1 MDIKVRIDVPASSH
15 PGILS
20 PLAEALEVE
29 GTVGKR
35 AIAAGREALATVYTT
50 YGAIEDA
57 EKALQ
62 AAAPAALIRQAPNGQ
77 SEFLGDIRMVGG
89 TPRRF
94 HGHED
99 ELAAASEAALM
110 RATLTIDRRYAELT
124 SYLEK
129 LQQSVAEAIDDKYR
143 KTPEGLSI
151 AASVRDHVKGL
162 GDKKLQFVF
171 DAVRNN
177 DKRTVSAVLSAPA
190 YLSGLKDKNLETL
203 RDMAARQWA
212 PVDHAQFG
220 AVEKILEYIRNAG
233 NALTAR
239 IVKTKQLA
247 NTPKARA
254 NAKLGELAGGK

>member
-1 MDIKVRIDVPASSH
+1 MDIKVRIDVPASAH

-20 PLAEALEVE
+20 PLAEALEVD

-35 AIAAGREALATVYTT
+35 AIEAGREALATVYRT
-50 YGAIEDA
+50 YAAIEDA

-99 ELAAASEAALM
+99 ELAAASEQALK
-110 RATLTIDRRYAELT
+110 RATLTIDRRYAELI
-124 SYLEK
+124 SYRDK
-129 LQQSVAEAIDDKYR
+129 LQLAVAEAIDDKTR
-143 KTPEGLSI
+143 KTAEGLSI
-151 AASVRDHVKGL
+151 AASIRDHVKGL

-177 DKRTVSAVLSAPA
+177 DKRTVSAVLAAPP
-190 YLSGLKDKNLETL
+190 YLSGLKDKQHETV
-203 RDMAARQWA
+203 REMAARQWA
-212 PVDHAQFG
+212 PVDHAQHG

-239 IVKTKQLA
+239 IAKAQQLA
-247 NTPKARA
+247 NTPKAKA
-254 NAKLGELAGGK
+254 QAKMGELAGVK

>member
-1 MDIKVRIDVPASSH
+1 MDIKVRIDVPASAH

-20 PLAEALEVE
+20 PLAEVLESTV
-29 GTVGKR
+29 VGKR
-35 AIAAGREALATVYTT
+35 ALEAGSEALTKVYTT

-62 AAAPAALIRQAPNGQ
+62 AAAPPAIMRQKPNGQ
-77 SEFLGDIRMVGG
+77 SDYLGDIRMVGG

-99 ELAAASEAALM
+99 ELAAASEQALQ
-110 RATLTIDRRYAELT
+110 RATLTIDRRYAELIA
-124 SYLEK
+124 YRDK
-129 LQQSVAEAIDDKYR
+129 LQQSVAEAIDDKQR
-143 KTPEGLSI
+143 KTSEGLSI
-151 AASVRDHVKGL
+151 AASIRDHVKGL

-177 DKRTVSAVLSAPA
+177 DKRTVSAVLAAPP
-190 YLSGLKDKNLETL
+190 YLSGLKDKHLETL
-203 RDMAARQWA
+203 RDLAARQWA
-212 PVDHAQFG
+212 PVDHAQYG

-239 IVKTKQLA
+239 IAKTKQLA
-247 NTPKARA
+247 NTPKAKA
-254 NAKLGELAGGK
+254 NAKLGELAGVK